1 MQEMAAGVQRLTPS
15 DYRRMRWKNGRG
27 WTTELAVHPRA
38 AQLDGWPFAWRVS
51 LAEVESDGE
60 FSAFPGY
67 DRTLLLAEG
76 GGMELSFAG
85 APPQHIAQPL
95 QPFSFKGEWRTRCH
109 LLNGPVRDFNVIS
122 LRARFTQRIAVLRPA
137 DLPLTLADEGQT
149 RLVYVFRG
157 AMTVAGGIFS
167 PVTLAAG
174 ESLRVENDN
183 PAGRFQLNCEAAG
196 AVAALVTFTVVTGVT
211 AENSGM
217 GNGGVLSDD
226 PGFPTA

>member
-1 MQEMAAGVQRLTPS
+1 MQELAAGVQRLMPG
-15 DYRRMRWKNGRG
+15 DYRRMRWKNARG
-27 WTTELAVHPRA
+27 WTTELAVHPRD
-38 AQLDGWPFAWRVS
+38 AQLDGQPFEWRVS

-67 DRTLLLAEG
+67 DRTILLVQG
-76 GGMELSFAG
+76 GGMELSFAE
-85 APPQHIAQPL
+85 APSQRIAQPF

-109 LLNGPVRDFNVIS
+109 LLNGAVRDFNVIS
-122 LRARFTQRIAVLRPA
+122 RRTLFTQRFAILRPG
-137 DLPLTLADEGQT
+137 DFPQPLADEGQV

-157 AMTVAGGIFS
+157 AVTLVSTVFPPA
-167 PVTLAAG
+167 TLAAG
-174 ESLRVENDN
+174 QALRVENDN

-196 AVAALVTFTVVTGVT
+196 TVAVLIAFAAVTGAS

-217 GNGGVLSDD
+217 RYRSVLPDD